1 MYFGEHRI
9 NGKIVKDEVFIS
21 GILLKSKFVI
31 AREWT
36 SGISKFGNII
46 SQVGLGLTVTVVGAE
61 IGVPLMAIGGQI
73 SLLAD
78 AGTALSYA
86 IEGKW
91 DKFGMQAIETGVS
104 FGASKATGGLLKMK
118 SPGQSEIANEAQRAV
133 AEEINGRVAS
143 EGVKMIQ
150 VEVKTPMLHAGVLFL
165 FQEFHFKP
173 G

>member
-1 MYFGEHRI
+1 MKKRPENQSVI
-9 NGKIVKDEVFIS
+9 P
-21 GILLKSKFVI
+21 KFVI

-61 IGVPLMAIGGQI
+61 IGVPLMTIGGQI

-91 DKFGMQAIETGVS
+91 DKSGMQAIETGVS

-150 VEVKTPMLHAGVLFL
+150 VEVKTRNY
-165 FQEFHFKP
+165 
-173 G
+173 